1 VSPISETGDELWQSR
16 FSSNTVGGPLNR
28 SVNDVDFVMESKRS
42 GDVKKLLL
50 PLGDALGTQ
59 YTHFMTNFDRR
70 WTALRGGKRILV
82 RALDVD
88 DPEEAPRIT
97 SMDIIADK
105 LELCHTIDLRD
116 AVSKARENLYTIGLE
131 NLLLSKCQ
139 FIGSAQEAEF
149 VWASCNIP

>member
-1 VSPISETGDELWQSR
+1 VAESIQLKHSR
-16 FSSNTVGGPLNR
+16 RTVKQVRQRRGR
-28 SVNDVDFVMESKRS
+28 RMESKRS

-50 PLGDALGTQ
+50 SLGDALGTQ

-88 DPEEAPRIT
+88 DPEEATRIT
-97 SMDIIADK
+97 
-105 LELCHTIDLRD
+105 T
-116 AVSKARENLYTIGLE
+116 
-131 NLLLSKCQ
+131 
-139 FIGSAQEAEF
+139 AQEAEF